1 MGSLAI
7 LQCKATGRPTPA
19 VQWYKDDTTVNPFL
33 SPFQQSFTAPT
44 NMSHTT
50 VYTCRGTNYA
60 GNMERIR
67 SVNITVIV
75 NGKWS

>member
-19 VQWYKDDTTVNPFL
+19 VQWYKDNTTVNPFL
-33 SPFQQSFTAPT
+33 SPFQQSFTVPT

-50 VYTCRGTNYA
+50 VYTCRGINYA
-60 GNMERIR
+60 GNIKPTR
-67 SVNITVIV
+67 SVSITVIV
-75 NGKWS
+75 KGK